1 MGYLKKAKTE
11 EEIKKTTVGQLRK
24 EYNELAENYNNLLDL
39 NFVYCPA
46 CNDFKTRSHFYQ
58 SKEYASGFF
67 FMCKECVLERV
78 EQRVKKSDEPHETK
92 ESVKDMLRLM
102 NKPYI
107 DSLYVKCCDLAA
119 ADTRS
124 TKRSPFIIY
133 HTQIC
138 SLNQYKGATWKNSEF
153 DPEDIEKE
161 DIIIEDTK
169 KNAKIINNAKKRFGY
184 NAGYSNE
191 ELFWLENEYQDWIA
205 RYPCDSKSQEV
216 LFKTLCAQEL
226 EADTLRRKGKS
237 TKDIDKSI
245 QDTMS
250 SLGIK
255 PSQSN
260 LDALADTQTFGQLIE
275 RWENERPIPEPTEEF
290 RDVDKIGLYIDVFFK
305 GHLSKMMGL
314 KNAFSSIYEKYIKK
328 YTVEKPDLNEEDEE
342 ALFNQIFG
350 SDVDLDDA

>member
-11 EEIKKTTVGQLRK
+11 DEIKKTTVGQLRK
-24 EYNELAENYNNLLDL
+24 EYNELAESYNNLLDL
-39 NFVYCPA
+39 NYIYCPA
-46 CNDFKTRSHFYQ
+46 CNDFKAKSHFYQ
-58 SKEYASGFF
+58 SNDYASGYF

-78 EQRVKKSDEPHETK
+78 EQRTKKNEPPNETK
-92 ESVKDMLRLM
+92 ESVKNMLRLM
-102 NKPYI
+102 DKPYI
-107 DSLYVKCCDLAA
+107 DSLYNSCCDLSA

-124 TKRSPFIIY
+124 SKRSPFIIY

-138 SLNQYKGATWKNSEF
+138 SLMQYKGMTWKNSDFNPTVE
-153 DPEDIEKE
+153 EGQGAVKE
-161 DIIIEDTK
+161 NKKNMKIIEDG
-169 KNAKIINNAKKRFGY
+169 KKRFGY
-184 NAGYSNE
+184 NAGYTNE

-245 QDTMS
+245 QDTMT

-275 RWENERPIPEPTEEF
+275 KWENERPIPEPSDEF
-290 RDVDKIGLYIDVFFK
+290 KDVDKIGLYIDVFFK

-314 KNAFSSIYEKYIKK
+314 KNAFSSTYERFIKK
-328 YTVEKPDLNEEDEE
+328 YTVEKPDINEEDEE

-350 SDVDLDDA
+350 SEVELDDA